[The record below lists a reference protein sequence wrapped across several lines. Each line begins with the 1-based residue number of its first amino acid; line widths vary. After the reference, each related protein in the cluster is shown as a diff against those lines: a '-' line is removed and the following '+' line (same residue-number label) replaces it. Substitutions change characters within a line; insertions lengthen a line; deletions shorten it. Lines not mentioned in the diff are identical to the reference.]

1 MRIKRDDADYTW
13 SDKPENEEHK
23 NYEDRPG
30 KWLMLHVTG
39 VGRKFEVAANR
50 LARKEYAEKRKA
62 EHERN
67 GDVDHIGPA
76 HLLESSTFDLRR
88 ARSPR
93 PRPSQRGAIHPEHP
107 AWRQYLSV
115 ALGIAAA

>member
-1 MRIKRDDADYTW
+1 MRIKCYDTENER
-13 SDKPENEEHK
+13 SDKTENEDPK
-23 NYEDRPG
+23 NREDRPG

-67 GDVDHIGPA
+67 GDEDHIGPA
-76 HLLESSTFDLRR
+76 HVVRSSTSALRR
-88 ARSPR
+88 VQSHR
-93 PRPSQRGAIHPEHP
+93 PKY
-107 AWRQYLSV
+107 RQVEGS
-115 ALGIAAA
+115 

>member
-39 VGRKFEVAANR
+39 VRRKFEVSANR
-50 LARKEYAEKRKA
+50 LARKEYAEKR
-62 EHERN
+62 
-67 GDVDHIGPA
+67 
-76 HLLESSTFDLRR
+76 
-88 ARSPR
+88 
-93 PRPSQRGAIHPEHP
+93 
-107 AWRQYLSV
+107 
-115 ALGIAAA
+115 